1 MIHLGITDLTFHH
14 ATGAVVAALLEHL
27 GYSVRCSHAPHE
39 ENFERLRQGQIDM
52 LASAWLPSSHGLYL
66 EQVQQSV
73 ATRELGL
80 HYQPYALWGVPDY
93 VPQSEVAEIADLLR
107 PAVRA
112 RMTPVI
118 QGIGPGAGIT
128 RFSQQIMQD
137 YGLTDAGYRFLT
149 GTQAQCIEAIETA
162 IAERRWAVVPLWQPQ
177 FLHAQHR
184 LRELHEPLG
193 LLGGIDRAVLLARE
207 DRLQHFSPQHLQ
219 VLDNIRLSNAQV
231 AELDLA
237 INRGGLQPQAAA
249 QAWQAANPRTFGQ
262 WLEPIDG

>member
-1 MIHLGITDLTFHH
+1 MQDVF
-14 ATGAVVAALLEHL
+14 VPDEALLPGADMAVGCTYKFLNGGPGSPAFIWVSEDL
-27 GYSVRCSHAPHE
+27 QNRFAQPLSGWWSHARP
-39 ENFERLRQGQIDM
+39 FEM
-52 LASAWLPSSHGLYL
+52 S
-66 EQVQQSV
+66 
-73 ATRELGL
+73 
-80 HYQPYALWGVPDY
+80 PDY
-93 VPQSEVAEIADLLR
+93 APAD
-107 PAVRA
+107 
-112 RMTPVI
+112 
-118 QGIGPGAGIT
+118 GI
-128 RFSQQIMQD
+128 R
-137 YGLTDAGYRFLT
+137 RFLT